1 MRSVCLACEEV
12 LSSTVMGAFCRAI
25 HAAFHHPD
33 CRSYRIVD
41 AIIWVMIL
49 ASVALFVVD
58 ISLGLDHPWA
68 PWLALADWVVL
79 GLFAIE
85 ISVRILS
92 FQPPSVDFFQRSL
105 VGRLRAHL
113 TGRLVF
119 CLRPM
124 NLIDL
129 LTVLALVPALRGL
142 RALRLLRLL
151 RTVDVFRY
159 SNPFRGIARAFQEN
173 RLLYTFAFS
182 LVGAATLLGGVSIFL
197 IERGGPG
204 GIQHLSDG
212 FWWAL
217 VTLTTVGYGDI
228 TPVMPMGKIVGAF
241 MMISG
246 MFTLALFAG
255 IVGRTLLLTVL
266 SIREEQVRMSNYID
280 HLIICGYDPG
290 ARMLLDTVLREMDP
304 EKARPVI
311 FADGERPQSIPNEF
325 TWVKGDP
332 TKESELDKV
341 RMSHAAAAII
351 VGSRSAVPQQADA
364 VTILTAFTIRAYLA
378 KQRKNERRAKPLYL
392 VAEVLDSENV
402 AHAKAAGA
410 DEVIESTRLG
420 FSMLAH
426 AISMH
431 GSATV
436 MSQVLTAGAQS
447 VYVGRLPEGVQ
458 ANQSFAALR
467 KAIKEKT
474 GALLI
479 GVRGADADSHLLNPA
494 EDFLITAEHLLI
506 YFCDK
511 ASLPPA

>member
-1 MRSVCLACEEV
+1 
-12 LSSTVMGAFCRAI
+12 
-25 HAAFHHPD
+25 
-33 CRSYRIVD
+33 
-41 AIIWVMIL
+41 
-49 ASVALFVVD
+49 
-58 ISLGLDHPWA
+58 ISLGIDHPWA
-68 PWLALADWVVL
+68 PWLAVADWIVL
-79 GLFAIE
+79 GLFSIE

-92 FQPPSVDFFQRSL
+92 FQPPSVDFFQRSI

-113 TGRLVF
+113 TGRLLF

-151 RTVDVFRY
+151 RTIEVFRY
-159 SNPFRGIARAFQEN
+159 SNPFQGIARAFQEN

-228 TPVMPMGKIVGAF
+228 TPVMPMGRIVGAF
-241 MMISG
+241 MMVAG

-266 SIREEQVRMSNYID
+266 SIREEQVRMSN
-280 HLIICGYDPG
+280 
-290 ARMLLDTVLREMDP
+290 
-304 EKARPVI
+304 PVI

-325 TWVKGDP
+325 TWVEGDP

-341 RMSHAAAAII
+341 RLSHAAAAII

-378 KQRKNERRAKPLYL
+378 KQRKNERRARPLYL
-392 VAEVLDSENV
+392 VAEILDSENV

-447 VYVGRLPEGVQ
+447 VYVGSLPEGIQ
-458 ANQSFAALR
+458 AGQSFAALR
-467 KAIKEKT
+467 KSIKDKT

-479 GVRGADADSHLLNPA
+479 GVREEHADSHLLNPA